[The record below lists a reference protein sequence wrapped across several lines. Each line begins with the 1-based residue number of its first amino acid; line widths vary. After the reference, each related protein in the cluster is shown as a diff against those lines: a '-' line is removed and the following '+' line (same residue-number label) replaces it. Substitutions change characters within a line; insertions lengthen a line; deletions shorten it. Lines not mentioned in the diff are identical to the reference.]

1 MLALM
6 SVMCEE
12 IFNQVFAFLLNTASH
27 LKKNTVH
34 EIPPS
39 LFLSVTLDV
48 IYMNRIALANL
59 ESDPIYNALYFCK
72 RLVDFLTP
80 PSHFSLWRLQ

>member
-1 MLALM
+1 MLAIM

-12 IFNQVFAFLLNTASH
+12 IFNQVFAFLLNTEPF
-27 LKKNTVH
+27 KETTVH

-59 ESDPIYNALYFCK
+59 ESDPIYDALYFCK
-72 RLVDFLTP
+72 RLADFLTP